1 MFWIILTSTF
11 LIDHQVNINTFVP
24 RFARDK
30 YFESVEVCRDTLI
43 DMQKN
48 DRLTENYVV
57 KERGGDLILELRVSA
72 EVLQTLR
79 CVGN

>member
-11 LIDHQVNINTFVP
+11 LIDHQININMFVP
-24 RFARDK
+24 RFARGK
-30 YFESVEVCRDTLI
+30 QFESVEACPDTLI

-48 DRLTENYVV
+48 DRLTDNYVV
-57 KERGGDLILELRVSA
+57 KERGSDLILESRVSA

>member
-11 LIDHQVNINTFVP
+11 LIDQQVNINTFVP

-30 YFESVEVCRDTLI
+30 YVESVEVCRDTLI

-48 DRLTENYVV
+48 DRLTDNYVV
-57 KERGGDLILELRVSA
+57 KEWGGDLILESRVSA
-72 EVLQTLR
+72 EVL
-79 CVGN
+79 